1 MTDTID
7 HVVGDEEA
15 GDRFDRVVARVAHT
29 SRAEAKRLVAAGGA
43 MLDGVPASPAE
54 RVAAGARIL
63 VTRDKPASNLAAV
76 EVPFRIVHEDDA
88 FIVVNK
94 PAGVVVHPGAGHDAD
109 TLLNGLVGVYPE
121 LRDLGPR
128 RNWGLVHR
136 LDRDTSGLLLVARS
150 VAAHER
156 LQSDLRNRTIMRR
169 YLALAAGREFD
180 NATGTVEAP
189 IGRDPRR
196 PTRMAVVQGGRPART
211 HYVRLAVWP
220 GYTLLEVT
228 LETGRTH
235 QIRVHLA
242 AISAPVVGD
251 LMYGSKGTLFVGL
264 DRVWL
269 HAVQLVFPHPADGRE
284 IDVRASLPTEL
295 RGVLES
301 LGAPQNGAIPDDAMS
316 GRGATPQPRAGH
328 GRVL

>member
-1 MTDTID
+1 MTDKID

-15 GDRFDRVVARVAHT
+15 GDRFDRIVARVAHT
-29 SRAEAKRLVAAGGA
+29 SRAEAKHLVTTGAAV
-43 MLDGVPASPAE
+43 LDDGPASPAV
-54 RVAAGARIL
+54 RVEAGSRVL
-63 VTRDKPASNLAAV
+63 VMREKPASNLTVA
-76 EVPFRIVHEDDA
+76 EVPFRIVHEDET
-88 FIVVNK
+88 FIVVDK

-109 TLLNGLVGVYPE
+109 TLVNGLVGAFPQ
-121 LRDLGPR
+121 LGDLGPE

-150 VAAHER
+150 IAAHER
-156 LQSDLRNRTIMRR
+156 LQSDLRKRTIIRR

-196 PTRMAVVQGGRPART
+196 PTRMAVVRGGRAART

-220 GYTLLEVT
+220 GFTLLDVT

-242 AISAPVVGD
+242 AISAPLVGD
-251 LMYGSKGTLFVGL
+251 VVYGAGGTSFIGL

-269 HAVQLVFPHPADGRE
+269 HAAQLVFAHPDDGRE
-284 IDVRASLPTEL
+284 ITVRSGLPAEL

-301 LGAPQNGAIPDDAMS
+301 LGTPQDGAIPGDAVS
-316 GRGATPQPRAGH
+316 GPSPTP
-328 GRVL
+328 